1 MMKTERTDALSA
13 AARPSGSKMFDDQ
26 EYNAR
31 LTEGYLLSASSEET
45 WNTVADILRPVLWK
59 G

>member
-1 MMKTERTDALSA
+1 L
-13 AARPSGSKMFDDQ
+13 DDQ

-31 LTEGYLLSASSEET
+31 ITDGYLLSASSEKT
-45 WNTVADILRPVLWK
+45 WNTVADILRPVLWE